1 VKVFNSEISRER
13 LATLVI
19 LVVGFTA
26 LENYAYAKH
35 GLAWAGVFFIAG
47 VTAIMAVVPK
57 ENHST
62 TGA

>member
-1 VKVFNSEISRER
+1 MKAFNSEISKAR

-26 LENYAYAKH
+26 LENYAYAEH
-35 GLAWAGVFFIAG
+35 GLVWAGVFLIAG
-47 VTAIMAVVPK
+47 VVAILSVIPK
-57 ENHST
+57 EDHST